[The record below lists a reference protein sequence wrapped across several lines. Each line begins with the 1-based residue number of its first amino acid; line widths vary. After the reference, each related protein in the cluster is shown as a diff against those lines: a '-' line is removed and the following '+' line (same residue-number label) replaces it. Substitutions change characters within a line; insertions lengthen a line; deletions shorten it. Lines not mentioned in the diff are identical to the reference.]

1 MQVLA
6 HAKIN
11 LSLEVVGRR
20 PDGYH
25 EVVTVLHTI
34 GLADRLTFE
43 PSDSLELH
51 CDAPGM
57 SNEQNLVWQAAR
69 LLQRET
75 GASSRGVSIT
85 LEKRVPEA
93 AGLGGGSTDAAATL
107 KALNKMWGLKLTAAT
122 LRKLA
127 AELGSDVP
135 FFIKGGCAIGTGRG
149 EAVKSLAPA
158 PGWWAVVM
166 KPAVQLPDKTA
177 RLYGMLTE
185 ADFTDGSV
193 TRALASRLRRG
204 IATIADVAAA
214 TNAFERVAPKA
225 FPGLTKGRRALL
237 KAGAPFAR
245 LTGAGPALFTLLD
258 DEQTGEDL
266 LARLRAGGYEAYGA
280 EMVGAGENG
289 SLTRSRPSTGSG

>member
-1 MQVLA
+1 MLALA

-11 LSLEVVGRR
+11 LSLEVLGRR

-34 GLADRLTFE
+34 GLADRLTFD
-43 PSDSLELH
+43 PSDSLVLH
-51 CDAPGM
+51 CDAPGL
-57 SNEQNLVWQAAR
+57 SNEQNLVWQAA
-69 LLQRET
+69 LLLLRET
-75 GASSRGVSIT
+75 TASSKGVSIT

-107 KALNKMWGLKLTAAT
+107 MVLNKMWGLKLSAAAQ
-122 LRKLA
+122 RKLA
-127 AELGSDVP
+127 AKLGSDVP

-149 EAVKSLAPA
+149 EVVTSVPHAP
-158 PGWWAVVM
+158 PWWAVVLR
-166 KPAVQLPDKTA
+166 PNVSLPDKTA
-177 RLYGMLTE
+177 RLYGMLTD
-185 ADFTDGSV
+185 ADFTDGSA

-214 TNAFERVAPKA
+214 RNAFERVASRA

-245 LTGAGPALFTLLD
+245 LTGTGPALFTLVERREEGDAILG
-258 DEQTGEDL
+258 QL
-266 LARLRAGGYEAYGA
+266 KAGGYEAHVARLLGPG
-280 EMVGAGENG
+280 EDDSGAGG
-289 SLTRSRPSTGSG
+289 SRS

>member
-1 MQVLA
+1 MLVLA

-11 LSLEVVGRR
+11 LSLEVIGRR

-34 GLADRLTFE
+34 GLADRLAFE
-43 PSDSLELH
+43 PADSLELH
-51 CDAPGM
+51 CDIPNL
-57 SNEQNLVWQAAR
+57 SNEQNLAWQAAL

-75 GASSRGVSIT
+75 TASFKGAAIT

-107 KALNKMWGLKLTAAT
+107 KALNRMWGLKLTAARM
-122 LRKLA
+122 RKLA
-127 AELGSDVP
+127 AKLGSDVP

-149 EAVKSLAPA
+149 EVVKALPPA
-158 PGWWAVVM
+158 PTWWAVGM

-177 RLYGMLTE
+177 RLYRMLTE
-185 ADFTDGSV
+185 ADFTDGSA

-204 IATIADVAAA
+204 IATIADVASA
-214 TNAFERVAPKA
+214 TNAFERVASRA
-225 FPGLTKGRRALL
+225 FPGLAKARRALS

-245 LTGAGPALFTLLD
+245 LTGTGPALYTLV
-258 DEQTGEDL
+258 ERQEEGESIL
-266 LARLRAGGYEAYGA
+266 GRLKAGGHEAYLARL
-280 EMVGAGENG
+280 VGPNA
-289 SLTRSRPSTGSG
+289 S